1 MVLLHWWKSRP
12 LSALIFITLLSLNQA
27 LLLSQA
33 TTQQLKIAS
42 PPLVSTQSISV
53 AAMTVRRSK
62 TERRLVSE
70 NFNNISKN
78 EIRKDPLS
86 LATLYRGVSMMHF
99 GQIMLAVKK
108 SGVTLGSL
116 NVIGGPLMASGI
128 TFILGKAAEKHNL
141 RYDTSKR
148 LNGLLFLYATLALIL
163 VALAPQLYNPFGM
176 LWFLSGSS
184 TLFVATKGYFSGLKA
199 NDNENFLTETS
210 RLLKAALKTPMAR
223 PTKKISFG
231 DFASLWTILAKK
243 TMLGW
248 GILKVLLTS
257 GLATRSPIV
266 LAVSQLTKL
275 TILGG
280 SIVTALSIGDDPTRE
295 DALVPLNFLAS
306 YTLTT
311 MAGKDSCDDLLDD
324 SVVIHLPFLVF

>member
-1 MVLLHWWKSRP
+1 
-12 LSALIFITLLSLNQA
+12 
-27 LLLSQA
+27 
-33 TTQQLKIAS
+33 
-42 PPLVSTQSISV
+42 
-53 AAMTVRRSK
+53 
-62 TERRLVSE
+62 
-70 NFNNISKN
+70 
-78 EIRKDPLS
+78 
-86 LATLYRGVSMMHF
+86 MMHF

-243 TMLGW
+243 TLLGW